1 MFKRLRARRRA
12 EKAAQQAA
20 RQGDTQALIDLLGQP
35 DPKIRASAA
44 NACMLL
50 PAGSAPPSLVGSLLR
65 AGADPD
71 AKVRYHTILALGS
84 LRASEASDLFLRAL
98 SDDDRWVRMAAA
110 VAIGWM
116 PDPRAVGVLRQL
128 LSDEEPFVRQ
138 FAALALGEIGD
149 ETSLPAIQALL
160 RTEQDAEVRKWA
172 QEALDKLSNPS

>member
-1 MFKRLRARRRA
+1 
-12 EKAAQQAA
+12 
-20 RQGDTQALIDLLGQP
+20 
-35 DPKIRASAA
+35 
-44 NACMLL
+44 
-50 PAGSAPPSLVGSLLR
+50 
-65 AGADPD
+65 
-71 AKVRYHTILALGS
+71 
-84 LRASEASDLFLRAL
+84 
-98 SDDDRWVRMAAA
+98 MAAA

-138 FAALALGEIGD
+138 FAACALGEIGD